1 MKRALLTF
9 TLLAFVGI
17 SGCLAPLVN
26 VTDSAITTGSE
37 RSASIKELGKRD
49 WEMAESGF
57 WRPEPYLALS
67 ESFYYENEDVTLN
80 QHIVIAEDGEYDIY
94 RFWVHTFSHSDMNRI
109 FVRAGFNAVNCYD
122 KVIPDSELC
131 SSDSVTFCTFKK

>member
-37 RSASIKELGKRD
+37 RSASIKELGEAVIKAGGSLGWRMQRINPGHIVGTLFLRSH
-49 WEMAESGF
+49 MAAVDITF
-57 WRPEPYLALS
+57 
-67 ESFYYENEDVTLN
+67 NEDTYSINYKNSSNLKY
-80 QHIVIAEDGEYDIY
+80 DGKEIHKNYNS
-94 RFWVHTFSHSDMNRI
+94 WVKRLDDAINREFS
-109 FVRAGFNAVNCYD
+109 
-122 KVIPDSELC
+122 LL
-131 SSDSVTFCTFKK
+131 